1 VRDIVIS
8 AATAFCLAACG
19 SGANSSSGSSSG
31 WSSAGTRNPGSGA
44 SGSSG
49 SGTATSGSGESGTAT
64 SGNAQSGSS
73 SGAASAGSSATS
85 GASTSGAAS
94 SGTATSGGAIDG
106 GGGTDASHDAPLACF
121 QDGGALVPT
130 AKICYTD
137 GECTVLVVHTCCG
150 ADLAIG
156 LSKVV
161 PQYAACYPQAGPNS
175 CGRLGCAKFLGT
187 LTEDD
192 QVGTSEPVAQCVS
205 GAQYGQ
211 CMTRHGP
218 LDSGVDGG

>member
-1 VRDIVIS
+1 MRAIVLS

-19 SGANSSSGSSSG
+19 SGNGSSSVG
-31 WSSAGTRNPGSGA
+31 SSAGTSNTGSGA
-44 SGSSG
+44 SGSSASGTASGGSGG
-49 SGTATSGSGESGTAT
+49 SGTSTSGY
-64 SGNAQSGSS
+64 AQSGSS
-73 SGAASAGSSATS
+73 SGSATTGSGATS
-85 GASTSGAAS
+85 GASSSGTGAT

-175 CGRLGCAKFLGT
+175 CGGLGCAKFLGT